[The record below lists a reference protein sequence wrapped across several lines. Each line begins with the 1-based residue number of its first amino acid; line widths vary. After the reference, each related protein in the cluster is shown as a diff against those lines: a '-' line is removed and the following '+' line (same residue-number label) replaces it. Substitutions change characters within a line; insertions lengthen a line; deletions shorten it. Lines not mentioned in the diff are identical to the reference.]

1 MNEEVR
7 KIVAKHAKRLAV
19 IREFANTSNI
29 DASASPF
36 KGFYKHLALALIQYT
51 CDRRLDYALHV
62 TPTSWIDTEHLA
74 GAQRDI
80 RQSITHACGGEI
92 VYLGFRV

>member
-1 MNEEVR
+1 MM
-7 KIVAKHAKRLAV
+7 RLAA
-19 IREFANTSNI
+19 IKDFANTSSI

-62 TPTSWIDTEHLA
+62 TPTSWIDTEHLGRVRSETSDKA
-74 GAQRDI
+74 
-80 RQSITHACGGEI
+80 SLMHAVARLFI
-92 VYLGFRV
+92 